1 MHEKRVTR
9 TKYLSI
15 RHDVDSSKKR
25 TFAAKSQFFPR
36 FSPNHTMSFQ
46 MLLSTVQAKKSFG
59 RKRFRLQVALMPMLQ
74 LNFVKFAEEL
84 EISLP
89 KGRDQGRVG

>member
-15 RHDVDSSKKR
+15 QHDVDSSKKR

-36 FSPNHTMSFQ
+36 FSPSHIMSFQ
-46 MLLSTVQAKKSFG
+46 MLLSMVQAKKSFG
-59 RKRFRLQVALMPMLQ
+59 RKRFRLQVALMLMLQ
-74 LNFVKFAEEL
+74 LNFVKFAEKL
-84 EISLP
+84 EFSLP